1 MPGECEKCIN
11 DSRIQR
17 LESDLDR
24 NSNQHREFYDK
35 LAAIAVR
42 EGISENNMQQLIAS
56 MHEIQSDLREI
67 KEAPAQSF
75 NAVKMCVITTITSS
89 VVGAL
94 IASVMA
100 MIIK

>member
-1 MPGECEKCIN
+1 MPECDKCIN
-11 DSRIQR
+11 ESRVQR

-56 MHEIQSDLREI
+56 MHEIQADLKEI
-67 KEAPAQSF
+67 KEAPVQSF
-75 NAVKMCVITTITSS
+75 NVVKMSVITTVTS
-89 VVGAL
+89 A
-94 IASVMA
+94 IASAIVASLISMVV
-100 MIIK
+100 K

>member
-1 MPGECEKCIN
+1 MGDCEKCFNQSEI
-11 DSRIQR
+11 DAIKKD
-17 LESDLDR
+17 LER
-24 NSNQHREFYDK
+24 NSAQHREFYDK
-35 LAAIAVR
+35 LSVIAVH
-42 EGISENNMQQLIAS
+42 EGVAENQMQQLLSS
-56 MHEIQSDLREI
+56 MSDIKSDLREI
-67 KEAPAQSF
+67 KEAPEQSF